1 MDDNAGDSYRDF
13 ALEVLH
19 AKVHDLVIE
28 ILAAKMRVS
37 NSGQH
42 LEDAILDSREGHI
55 QQLPHL

>member
-1 MDDNAGDSYRDF
+1 MPANSCRDF

-19 AKVHDLVIE
+19 AKAHDLVMK

-42 LEDAILDSREGHI
+42 HEDAILDCQEGQI
-55 QQLPHL
+55 QQLSHL